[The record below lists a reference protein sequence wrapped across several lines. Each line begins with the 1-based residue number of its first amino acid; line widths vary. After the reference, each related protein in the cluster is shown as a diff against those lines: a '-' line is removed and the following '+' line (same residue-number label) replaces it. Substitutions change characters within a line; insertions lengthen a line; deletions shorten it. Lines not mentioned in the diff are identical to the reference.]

1 MTINNYAKACADPVN
16 NKCPTPPTNC
26 NDFCKACDLYVN
38 HIQGKTGVFTET
50 SERGGHRLVVP
61 IAPCRGVED
70 WKEKKCGGEDIWDHA
85 WGFAGGPD
93 FGLAVN
99 PVQRRSQHQLH
110 IHIAKLQQGLLPA
123 LRDIA
128 KNKDTSWT
136 PIVCNPKVATK
147 CKVDK
152 KATTSG
158 LQAKFIAAN
167 SPSAAKPFQVA
178 YGNSA
183 NEDNDVTVVA
193 QPLGPGKGVVVL
205 RANDRPA
212 ECFLYCQDVCQ
223 DRCT

>member
-1 MTINNYAKACADPVN
+1 MLRPFCQAVLFSHAKNNNTAV
-16 NKCPTPPTNC
+16 
-26 NDFCKACDLYVN
+26 FVHLSF
-38 HIQGKTGVFTET
+38 KTQ
-50 SERGGHRLVVP
+50 VVP

-152 KATTSG
+152 K
-158 LQAKFIAAN
+158 Q
-167 SPSAAKPFQVA
+167 
-178 YGNSA
+178 
-183 NEDNDVTVVA
+183 
-193 QPLGPGKGVVVL
+193 QPL
-205 RANDRPA
+205 
-212 ECFLYCQDVCQ
+212 VCKQ
-223 DRCT
+223 SSLPPILPLLQSLFKLHMATAPTKTTT

>member
-93 FGLAVN
+93 F
-99 PVQRRSQHQLH
+99 
-110 IHIAKLQQGLLPA
+110 
-123 LRDIA
+123 
-128 KNKDTSWT
+128 
-136 PIVCNPKVATK
+136 
-147 CKVDK
+147 
-152 KATTSG
+152 
-158 LQAKFIAAN
+158 
-167 SPSAAKPFQVA
+167 VA

>member
-136 PIVCNPKVATK
+136 PIVCNPK
-147 CKVDK
+147 
-152 KATTSG
+152 
-158 LQAKFIAAN
+158 
-167 SPSAAKPFQVA
+167 PFQVA